1 MMSKQRRGFHI
12 TSVRSEPINQ
22 SESSTRRP
30 QSHDAVGHRFRVVR
44 LDTRGRYQRGRWTC
58 VDLPTTEV
66 ASLGAGL
73 RRVMMIDS
81 LRHAHSLESL
91 EMIGRERD
99 KGTGF
104 VVLSG
109 PPSPTMHQCDP
120 APPKPRPLQLLTDA
134 QTLRQCRSQP
144 SSPPHSLNLSHA
156 LFSPTHSAS
165 CSSSIDNKIEQAL
178 DLVKTHLRM
187 AVRDEVQV
195 LRETIRDLQTQNQL
209 LQQENRILRAFT
221 RTGPGLEQD

>member
-134 QTLRQCRSQP
+134 Q
-144 SSPPHSLNLSHA
+144 
-156 LFSPTHSAS
+156 
-165 CSSSIDNKIEQAL
+165 